1 MPSEAPSAAPTLTPP
16 LPESPSINGTV
27 QYLEIIL
34 GAILLGLTLCWLG
47 KKFVDSA
54 CYQDWTVYGSWVPL
68 KKQHTMET
76 EYLNSPED
84 SPRSL
89 SSKGSYNKYDA
100 V

>member
-1 MPSEAPSAAPTLTPP
+1 MANATAR
-16 LPESPSINGTV
+16 
-27 QYLEIIL
+27 YLEITL
-34 GAILLGLTLCWLG
+34 GVILLGLTLFWLG
-47 KKFVDSA
+47 KKVVDST
-54 CYQDWTVYGSWVPL
+54 CYQDWTLSGSWEPL
-68 KKQHTMET
+68 KKHHTMET